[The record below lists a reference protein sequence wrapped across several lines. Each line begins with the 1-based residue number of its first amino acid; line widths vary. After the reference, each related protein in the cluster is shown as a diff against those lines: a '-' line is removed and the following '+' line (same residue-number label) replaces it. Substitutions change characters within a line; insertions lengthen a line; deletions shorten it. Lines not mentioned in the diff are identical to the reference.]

1 MTYHVGP
8 NGKPSICKAKQGN
21 CPYESISPHF
31 DTVEKAQLYSDN
43 LNDFIARNI
52 TTEATL
58 YKHCKIEEII
68 DTQSME
74 IRLDKAKHREELLLE
89 QANSQYEKLQ
99 KVMKRNKRKC
109 PTKEEFIANFKAN
122 DNFYKAEREKT
133 KKLQEEFNNI
143 IEYREQATKI
153 YFHNEKNITDK
164 SFSRASA
171 SSYFLFN
178 KSSLKDTIDYLDRNG
193 YEYKIRPDINE
204 AKGNN
209 FLVRISD
216 HNPRAY
222 IVTNDETENIWDYT
236 DASILVTFKKVNE
249 DNLTDKKLKKKIKI
263 LKNKSI

>member
-21 CPYESISPHF
+21 CPYENISPHF